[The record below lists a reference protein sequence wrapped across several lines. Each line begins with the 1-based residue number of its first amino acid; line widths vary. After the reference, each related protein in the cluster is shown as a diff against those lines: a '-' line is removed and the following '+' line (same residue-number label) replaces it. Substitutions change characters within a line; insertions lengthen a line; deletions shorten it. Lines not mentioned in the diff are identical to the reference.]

1 MDLRKERT
9 KRNIINAFIELRAH
23 KPLERITVKELSER
37 ALINKATFYSHYE
50 DVYDLS
56 KQLEDETINSIIMN
70 VSNLDNMIENPKQT
84 TQELVNAF
92 LSEIQLINILFSDSR
107 NSILSN
113 CLEERFKEIIFEKH
127 PEYNTL
133 EWNIK
138 LTFILQGSYYAYAQ
152 YYKNY
157 DVATI
162 SRILSELNER
172 MLG

>member
-1 MDLRKERT
+1 
-9 KRNIINAFIELRAH
+9 
-23 KPLERITVKELSER
+23 
-37 ALINKATFYSHYE
+37 
-50 DVYDLS
+50 
-56 KQLEDETINSIIMN
+56 MN